1 MSNSPLENHFKDK
14 VSKGCSSLSG
24 SHDYVAIYCNILDA
38 LQRNVYPAI
47 DIGLTQSG
55 GVFTL
60 HNKDHFDHVV
70 RKAGEL
76 LGISLNTRC
85 DLTAYELF
93 VLLLAIR
100 IHDAGNV
107 YGRGGHEKRCED
119 VLIEVCK
126 DFPYQETERMA
137 IASIAQAHGGEN
149 PDGDKD
155 VISGLP
161 EIDHIGE
168 TRIRSQK
175 IAAIVRLADE
185 LAENNTR
192 TPKIL
197 SDIGSI
203 PKENEVFHYYA
214 QSLHTNALVP
224 LEIGNRVNL
233 KFLIS
238 VEDAKKKFGKLSDT
252 VYLVDEIQTRLIK
265 MNQERVYC
273 NQFLSADEKLESISA
288 KVTIR
293 DFVKKSTVWEA
304 EFLIRDDGYPNYL
317 SPPRCLSNL
326 SSETVLCK
334 LG

>member
-1 MSNSPLENHFKDK
+1 MSNLPLENYFKDK

-24 SHDYVAIYCNILDA
+24 SHDYVAIYYNILNV
-38 LQRNVYPAI
+38 LRVKVYPAI
-47 DIGLTQSG
+47 DIGLTKSG
-55 GVFTL
+55 GVYTL

-76 LGISLNTRC
+76 LGISPNACC

-100 IHDAGNV
+100 IHDAGNA

-119 VLIEVCK
+119 ILIEVYK
-126 DFPYQETERMA
+126 DFPYKETERMA
-137 IASIAQAHGGEN
+137 IALIAQAHGGEN

-155 VISGLP
+155 VISRLP

-168 TRIRSQK
+168 THIHSQR

-192 TPKIL
+192 TPQIL
-197 SDIGSI
+197 LDSGGI

-214 QSLHTNALVP
+214 ESLHTNALVA
-224 LEIGNRVNL
+224 LEIGNRINL

-238 VEDAKKKFGKLSDT
+238 VEDAKKEFGKLGGT
-252 VYLVDEIQTRLIK
+252 VYLIDEIQTRLIK

-273 NQFLSADEKLESISA
+273 NQFLSANEKLESISA

-293 DFVKKSTVWEA
+293 DSVKNSTVWED

-317 SPPRCLSNL
+317 SPPKCLSNL
-326 SSETVLCK
+326 SSKTVLCK